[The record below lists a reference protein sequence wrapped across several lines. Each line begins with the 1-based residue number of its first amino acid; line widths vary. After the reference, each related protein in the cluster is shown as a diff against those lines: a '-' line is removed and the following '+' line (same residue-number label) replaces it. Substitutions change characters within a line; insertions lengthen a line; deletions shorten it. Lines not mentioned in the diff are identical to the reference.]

1 MAIGER
7 IRFFRSLRGMT
18 QKGLG
23 IAVGFPEQS
32 ADVRIAQYE
41 SSARS
46 PKADLTRALARALD
60 ISPQALEVPD
70 IDSETGLMHTLFAL
84 EDIYGLTV
92 GELEGEVCL
101 RLDRGAAAGGA
112 VPEMLASWREKA
124 RKLEAGELSREAYD
138 RWRYG
143 YPPRAEASAPASERE
158 PEPEPEPAPEP
169 EPEPELN
176 PEPTPEPE
184 PEPQPGPE
192 PEPKPE
198 PQPEPEPE
206 PQPEPEPEPQPEP
219 EPEPKPA
226 SPAQNSGNRLAEILK
241 RYII

>member
-60 ISPQALEVPD
+60 VSPQALEVPD

-101 RLDRGAAAGGA
+101 RLDRGGAAAGGA
-112 VPEMLASWREKA
+112 VPGMLASWREEA
-124 RKLEAGELSREAYD
+124 RKLETGEISREAYD

-158 PEPEPEPAPEP
+158 PEPEPAPEP

-176 PEPTPEPE
+176 PEPT
-184 PEPQPGPE
+184 
-192 PEPKPE
+192 
-198 PQPEPEPE
+198 
-206 PQPEPEPEPQPEP
+206 PEPEPEPQPEP

>member
-7 IRFFRSLRGMT
+7 IRFFRGLRGMT

-41 SSARS
+41 SGARS

-60 ISPQALEVPD
+60 VSPRALEVPD
-70 IDSETGLMHTLFAL
+70 IDSGTGLMHTLFAL

-101 RLDRGAAAGGA
+101 RLDSNRETACGT
-112 VPEMLASWREKA
+112 VPEMLAAWREEA
-124 RKLEAGELSREAYD
+124 RKLEAGGISREAYD

-143 YPPRAEASAPASERE
+143 YPPRAEASAPAPEPVLNPEPEPEPEPEPKPGPEPEPDPGRE
-158 PEPEPEPAPEP
+158 PEPEPEPELESEP
-169 EPEPELN
+169 EPEP
-176 PEPTPEPE
+176 
-184 PEPQPGPE
+184 
-192 PEPKPE
+192 K
-198 PQPEPEPE
+198 
-206 PQPEPEPEPQPEP
+206 
-219 EPEPKPA
+219 PEPKPA
-226 SPAQNSGNRLAEILK
+226 SPAQDSGNRLAEILK